1 MTVEEAYTSGI
12 ISIEEYNKVI
22 KHINEI
28 DRILNKYNYLSRH
41 FIITSEDEC
50 VNKNNNTGKNPLIT
64 KLYE

>member
-1 MTVEEAYTSGI
+1 MTVEEACASGI

-41 FIITSEDEC
+41 FIITSDNEC
-50 VNKNNNTGKNPLIT
+50 ENVSSNNEKNPLIT

>member
-22 KHINEI
+22 KHINKI

-41 FIITSEDEC
+41 FIITSDDEC
-50 VNKNNNTGKNPLIT
+50 VNKDNNTGKNQLIT

>member
-1 MTVEEAYTSGI
+1 MTIEDAYASDI

-28 DRILNKYNYLSRH
+28 DRILNKYNYISRY
-41 FIITSEDEC
+41 FIITPEDEC
-50 VNKNNNTGKNPLIT
+50 MTNDTGKNPLIT

>member
-1 MTVEEAYTSGI
+1 MTVEEACASGI

-41 FIITSEDEC
+41 FIITSDNEC
-50 VNKNNNTGKNPLIT
+50 ENKDSDTGKNPLIT

>member
-1 MTVEEAYTSGI
+1 MTVEEACASGI

-41 FIITSEDEC
+41 FIITSDNEC